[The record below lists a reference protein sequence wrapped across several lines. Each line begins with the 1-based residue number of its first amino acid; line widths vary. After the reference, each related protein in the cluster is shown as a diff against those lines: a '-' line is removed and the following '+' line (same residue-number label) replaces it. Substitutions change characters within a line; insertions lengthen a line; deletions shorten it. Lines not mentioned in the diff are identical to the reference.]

1 MYRLIIVDD
10 EEEVRKAIIEKIEWN
25 KYGFEIVGEADNGIE
40 AMDAVEKVL
49 PDVILTDIKMPYMD
63 GLTLAENL
71 KDKFPTIKIIFLTG
85 INEFECAQR
94 AVKLNVIDYILKPFS
109 SAEMMEMLQ
118 RIRHI
123 LDSEIARKKDYDML
137 RQHYRKSLPLFR
149 DKFLNSLI
157 TNKYNYNDVS
167 RKAKSFGFEFDKCGF
182 VVSVLRIDSDFGYK
196 NSLGKQNL
204 PAEGPESV
212 TIGDRELLE
221 FAALNISEEITEKY
235 KAGVVFTHDQYI
247 VFLLAS
253 KDSNKDD
260 LINKSISIL
269 EEIRICMEKYL
280 EINVTIGIG
289 RFCPDISYLS
299 SSYEDAVTALD
310 YSLILKKNHVIY
322 IEDLEP
328 ENYKKLIFDELKE
341 RSLASCIKVGTPEE
355 ISAVINDLFTE
366 IIEAKISFKE
376 YQIYLIEMLTSVL
389 KVARDLN
396 VDTYSLFGETYS
408 LISEICK
415 LKELDDVREWMTGIC
430 VKVRNCISI
439 NRQDTSNQIVK
450 KAVEYVNNNYHDS
463 SIVIEKV
470 CKYLHISSSYFSTLF
485 KKEMDTTFNNYL
497 THVRM
502 EASKELLRTTN
513 MKTYE
518 IAQKVGFSEPN
529 YFSYCFKKNFG
540 ISPSEYRKQAE

>member
-182 VVSVLRIDSDFGYK
+182 VVSV
-196 NSLGKQNL
+196 
-204 PAEGPESV
+204 
-212 TIGDRELLE
+212 
-221 FAALNISEEITEKY
+221 
-235 KAGVVFTHDQYI
+235 
-247 VFLLAS
+247 
-253 KDSNKDD
+253 
-260 LINKSISIL
+260 
-269 EEIRICMEKYL
+269 
-280 EINVTIGIG
+280 
-289 RFCPDISYLS
+289 
-299 SSYEDAVTALD
+299 
-310 YSLILKKNHVIY
+310 
-322 IEDLEP
+322 
-328 ENYKKLIFDELKE
+328 
-341 RSLASCIKVGTPEE
+341 
-355 ISAVINDLFTE
+355 
-366 IIEAKISFKE
+366 
-376 YQIYLIEMLTSVL
+376 
-389 KVARDLN
+389 
-396 VDTYSLFGETYS
+396 SLFGLFDRNL
-408 LISEICK
+408 LI
-415 LKELDDVREWMTGIC
+415 
-430 VKVRNCISI
+430 
-439 NRQDTSNQIVK
+439 
-450 KAVEYVNNNYHDS
+450 
-463 SIVIEKV
+463 
-470 CKYLHISSSYFSTLF
+470 LF
-485 KKEMDTTFNNYL
+485 D
-497 THVRM
+497 R
-502 EASKELLRTTN
+502 
-513 MKTYE
+513 
-518 IAQKVGFSEPN
+518 
-529 YFSYCFKKNFG
+529 
-540 ISPSEYRKQAE
+540 